1 MAELS
6 TGPLRAEDAAALARL
21 HRSSFPDFFLS
32 RLGEP
37 FLREF
42 YRGFEGDPSAI
53 TVVARDRSGRPV
65 GAVVG
70 TSEPAGFYRRLL
82 RRRFPGL
89 AVASARAAVR
99 NPRTITR
106 LVRGA
111 AYRGGVGDEPAP
123 EGALLSSICTN
134 PTVQGQGLGRRLVQ
148 EWEDAARQH
157 GVTIAHLSTDA
168 VDNEAVNAFYDRCG
182 WSAEREYST
191 REGRRMNL
199 YTKDLRP

>member
-6 TGPLRAEDAAALARL
+6 MGPLRAEDAAALARL
-21 HRSSFPDFFLS
+21 YRASFPDFFLA
-32 RLGEP
+32 RPGEP

-42 YRGFEGDPSAI
+42 YGGFEGDPSAI
-53 TVVARDRSGRPV
+53 TVVAGTAAGGLWVRSSGRP
-65 GAVVG
+65 
-70 TSEPAGFYRRLL
+70 SRPAFYRHLL

-111 AYRGGVGDEPAP
+111 ACRGGVGD
-123 EGALLSSICTN
+123 EGALLSSICTD
-134 PTVQGQGLGRRLVQ
+134 PTVQCQGLGRRLVQ

-157 GVTIAHLSTDA
+157 GVTVAHLSTDA
-168 VDNEAVNAFYDRCG
+168 VDNEAVNALYDRRG
-182 WSAEREYST
+182 WSAKREYST